1 MYSVLIVDDEPL
13 IREGLRTIV
22 DWEEEGFRV
31 VDVASDAAEA
41 LRKLPL
47 LEPRLVIVDIRMP
60 GMDGLELLRTIQE
73 QYRPCPRFLI
83 LSGYADFEYARTAL
97 QLRVDGYLLKPIDED
112 ELVRYLRR
120 VKEELEA
127 IDREE
132 AEERNLEGRI
142 LKLLSGEEASLGG
155 TKEWIAMAY
164 EIALIK
170 LQSREEIEAATVA
183 RIKRLLAERFERV
196 GRGAVFSSGAYLGLL
211 LKETGSSLSGREDA
225 YRLIA
230 EACGECGLDFVSV
243 AGGAVPD
250 QASLRRSYERARAL
264 MKHHF
269 LYAGERMHLAEPE
282 TPDEAEDAETGSAED
297 RLFLALDAANPAAVE
312 AVLRRMGAGWLAAG
326 ASEQELKAGFVASMS
341 AAISKLSLK
350 RPELRE
356 QLQTLNART
365 ASLYGEYRYGQLL
378 ERLVSIGKDI
388 SNRLSEDN
396 GGPDKQVRKMIEL
409 IHRNSSDSLKLEA
422 LAEALGYS
430 SSYLGK
436 LFKSATG
443 ENFNT
448 YLDKVRIGKAKEL
461 LRQGKKVY
469 EVAEQVG
476 YTNVDYFHAKFRKYV
491 GSSPISFR
499 KKGEGEDTTE

>member
-1 MYSVLIVDDEPL
+1 
-13 IREGLRTIV
+13 
-22 DWEEEGFRV
+22 
-31 VDVASDAAEA
+31 
-41 LRKLPL
+41 
-47 LEPRLVIVDIRMP
+47 
-60 GMDGLELLRTIQE
+60 
-73 QYRPCPRFLI
+73 
-83 LSGYADFEYARTAL
+83 
-97 QLRVDGYLLKPIDED
+97 
-112 ELVRYLRR
+112 
-120 VKEELEA
+120 
-127 IDREE
+127 
-132 AEERNLEGRI
+132 
-142 LKLLSGEEASLGG
+142 
-155 TKEWIAMAY
+155 
-164 EIALIK
+164 
-170 LQSREEIEAATVA
+170 
-183 RIKRLLAERFERV
+183 
-196 GRGAVFSSGAYLGLL
+196 
-211 LKETGSSLSGREDA
+211 
-225 YRLIA
+225 
-230 EACGECGLDFVSV
+230 
-243 AGGAVPD
+243 
-250 QASLRRSYERARAL
+250 
-264 MKHHF
+264 
-269 LYAGERMHLAEPE
+269 
-282 TPDEAEDAETGSAED
+282 
-297 RLFLALDAANPAAVE
+297 
-312 AVLRRMGAGWLAAG
+312 MGAGWLVAG

-341 AAISKLSLK
+341 AAISRLSLK

-378 ERLVSIGKDI
+378 ERLFLIGKDI
-388 SNRLSEDN
+388 SNRLSEDD

-469 EVAEQVG
+469 EVAERVG